1 MPSQGDQLVG
11 FLRARYAEQR
21 RAALV
26 ATPGPW
32 HAEPFV
38 YGRPEDGW
46 GEPSHWEIKAGGG
59 DVVGHQP
66 HEGGG
71 VYSEAD
77 ARHIA
82 THGPDVVLA
91 DLDAKLGILDW
102 YEVASSS
109 PELNP
114 DAWQIMRQVLLLL
127 ALPFAAHPDY
137 DERWRP

>member
-11 FLRARYAEQR
+11 FLRARYAEA
-21 RAALV
+21 RAREHVKHRVIPSMFDGHSVEWVRDSDGERLLV
-26 ATPGPW
+26 
-32 HAEPFV
+32 
-38 YGRPEDGW
+38 DGHPYPIEKW
-46 GEPSHWEIKAGGG
+46 RE
-59 DVVGHQP
+59 
-66 HEGGG
+66 
-71 VYSEAD
+71 
-77 ARHIA
+77 IA
-82 THGPDVVLA
+82 TEPAPDTDVLA

-109 PELNP
+109 PELDR